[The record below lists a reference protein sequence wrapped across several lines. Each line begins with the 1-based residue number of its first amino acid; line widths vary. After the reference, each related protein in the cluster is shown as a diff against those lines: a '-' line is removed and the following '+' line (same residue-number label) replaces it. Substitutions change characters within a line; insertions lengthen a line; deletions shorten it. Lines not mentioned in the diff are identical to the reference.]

1 MIANPAAGP
10 LSARPGRMD
19 ATASRAEEL
28 RQLRTEYLA
37 DLEEQVAL
45 IRQHGDALLSRR
57 KFKISYPVLLYVAH
71 QLKGS
76 GGTIGFAEIS
86 DLGKKLS
93 ESLDSFLSDTEKRPS
108 PGELSKAVLAI
119 ARELDAATVR
129 ARETLSM

>member
-1 MIANPAAGP
+1 MN
-10 LSARPGRMD
+10 
-19 ATASRAEEL
+19 ATAPPAEEL
-28 RQLRTEYLA
+28 RQLRKDYLG

-45 IRQHGDALLSRR
+45 IRQHGEALLSRR
-57 KFKISYPVLLYVAH
+57 KFKISYPVLLYTAH

-86 DLGKKLS
+86 ALGKKLS

-119 ARELDAATVR
+119 AGELEAATER
-129 ARETLSM
+129 ARATVGT